1 MLTQTINISSQEDL
15 VGAYEAL
22 REAVLSSGASAA
34 APVDGRRLLTEGLLS
49 WGRHYTV
56 SRCHASALSLGR
68 GVVPQ
73 GVQTLAEQPQAA
85 VVHLMATMPLQ
96 SIDHLE
102 AISCVTPMAPKS
114 KRITSAARL
123 WCMSASRPCTRS
135 LSIARARHGNM
146 G

>member
-1 MLTQTINISSQEDL
+1 MLTQTINISAQEDL

-73 GVQTLAEQPQAA
+73 GVQTLSEQPQAA
-85 VVHLMATMPLQ
+85 VVNLMATMTLQ

-102 AISCVTPMAPKS
+102 AIS
-114 KRITSAARL
+114 
-123 WCMSASRPCTRS
+123 
-135 LSIARARHGNM
+135 
-146 G
+146 